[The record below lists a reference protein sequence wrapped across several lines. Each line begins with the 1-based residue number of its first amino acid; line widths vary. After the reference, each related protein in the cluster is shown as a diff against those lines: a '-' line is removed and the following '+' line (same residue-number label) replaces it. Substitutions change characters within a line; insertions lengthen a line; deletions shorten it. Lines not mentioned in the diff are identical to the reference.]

1 MNYRIIGK
9 EVSTFFSFSRFY
21 DILIMVEDE
30 MIEKSLI
37 EILKKDI
44 SIFIKE
50 YSDFLDENQ
59 LEILKNIDYN
69 NIFIFSDINIPFGTV
84 YLDKIYISNTNIELI
99 NNLKKMPN
107 YNSKRF
113 PLINKN
119 LSSYIKY
126 MCDNGYDLI
135 NLYNDIIW
143 YFIFSMVIKNNSFL
157 IKGFINQ
164 EMKFLSIKYSIN
176 IGSLYAREE
185 RIVNEISPF
194 FKIDNCRKIMFMS
207 YIDAFKY
214 ICDNFG
220 YRYAVFF
227 NNICEMTNK
236 EYSKI
241 NKEYIGFDG
250 FLNYTND
257 YDHLSY
263 LDIYNY
269 ILDFKASSSLN
280 I

>member
-1 MNYRIIGK
+1 MIMNYRIIGK

-157 IKGFINQ
+157 IQGVINQ

-176 IGSLYAREE
+176 IG
-185 RIVNEISPF
+185 
-194 FKIDNCRKIMFMS
+194 
-207 YIDAFKY
+207 
-214 ICDNFG
+214 
-220 YRYAVFF
+220 
-227 NNICEMTNK
+227 
-236 EYSKI
+236 
-241 NKEYIGFDG
+241 
-250 FLNYTND
+250 
-257 YDHLSY
+257 
-263 LDIYNY
+263 
-269 ILDFKASSSLN
+269 
-280 I
+280 